1 MGASYDRAT
10 RFRGSIMCRFRLG
23 RLIGAALLALCAGL
37 LSMPAAVVAR
47 GHGGSGDAPG
57 RFDYYLM
64 ALSWSP
70 SYCLTHPDDS
80 LQCASKGFGFVL
92 HGLWPQNRNGDWIQ
106 HCESDAAPDQATIER
121 SLAFMPSRSLIAHEW
136 RTHGSCSGLDPKS
149 YFDLADRAFA
159 SVKVPTALATPSSPP
174 ALSAAEIV
182 RGFVSVNPR
191 LDERMLSVV
200 CHDGAEL
207 AEVRIC
213 LDKET
218 LAPQACSGRV
228 RTSCRNPSIGVFS
241 APL

>member
-1 MGASYDRAT
+1 
-10 RFRGSIMCRFRLG
+10 LV
-23 RLIGAALLALCAGL
+23 ALCAGL
-37 LSMPAAVVAR
+37 LSMPSAVVAR
-47 GHGGSGDAPG
+47 SHGGSSHAPG
-57 RFDYYLM
+57 QFDYYLL

-92 HGLWPQNRNGDWIQ
+92 HGLWPQQRSGDWIE
-106 HCESDAAPDQATIER
+106 HCESDTAPDQPTIER
-121 SLAFMPSRSLIAHEW
+121 TLAFMPSRSLIAHEW
-136 RTHGSCSGLDPKS
+136 QTHGACSGLDPKS

-159 SVKVPTALATPSSPP
+159 SVKVPTALATPKSPP
-174 ALSAAEIV
+174 ALSAAQIV
-182 RGFVSVNPR
+182 HEFVAVNPR

-207 AEVRIC
+207 VEVRIC

-228 RTSCRNPSIGVFS
+228 RNSCRSGALKIP
-241 APL
+241 AAR

>member
-1 MGASYDRAT
+1 MGASYDRDT
-10 RFRGSIMCRFRLG
+10 RFRGSIMSWFRLG
-23 RLIGAALLALCAGL
+23 RLIGSASLALCAGL
-37 LSMPAAVVAR
+37 LSMPAPVAAR
-47 GHGGSGDAPG
+47 GHGGSGNAPG

-64 ALSWSP
+64 SLSWSP

-92 HGLWPQNRNGDWIQ
+92 HGLWPQNRDGDWIQ
-106 HCESDAAPDQATIER
+106 HCASDAAPDPATIER
-121 SLAFMPSRSLIAHEW
+121 ALAFMPSRSLVAHEW
-136 RTHGSCSGLDPKS
+136 QTHGTCSGLDPKS
-149 YFDLADRAFA
+149 YFELADRAFA
-159 SVKVPTALATPSSPP
+159 SVKVPAALATPKSPP

-182 RGFVSVNPR
+182 RGFVTVNPR

-228 RTSCRNPSIGVFS
+228 RNSCRSGALKIP
-241 APL
+241 AAR

>member
-1 MGASYDRAT
+1 MSASYDRAT
-10 RFRGSIMCRFRLG
+10 RFRGNIMSWFRLS
-23 RLIGAALLALCAGL
+23 RLTGSALLALGAGL
-37 LSMPAAVVAR
+37 LSMPSAVVAR
-47 GHGGSGDAPG
+47 GHGGSGQTPG
-57 RFDYYLM
+57 LFDYYLL

-106 HCESDAAPDQATIER
+106 HCESDAAPDAATIER
-121 SLAFMPSRSLIAHEW
+121 SLAFMPSRSLIMHEW
-136 RTHGSCSGLDPKS
+136 QTHGTCTGLDPKG

-159 SVKVPTALATPSSPP
+159 SVKVPTALATPKSPP
-174 ALSAAEIV
+174 ALSAAQIV
-182 RGFVSVNPR
+182 REFVAVNPR

-207 AEVRIC
+207 VEVRIC

-228 RTSCRNPSIGVFS
+228 RYSCRSGALKIP
-241 APL
+241 AAR

>member
-1 MGASYDRAT
+1 MSW
-10 RFRGSIMCRFRLG
+10 FRLG
-23 RLIGAALLALCAGL
+23 RLIGSALLALCAGL
-37 LSMPAAVVAR
+37 LSMPPAVVAR
-47 GHGGSGDAPG
+47 DHGGSGNAPG

-80 LQCASKGFGFVL
+80 IQCASKGFGFVL

-106 HCESDAAPDQATIER
+106 HCESDAAPDAATIER
-121 SLAFMPSRSLIAHEW
+121 TLAFMPSRSLIAHEW
-136 RTHGSCSGLDPKS
+136 QTHGTCSGLGPKG

-159 SVKVPTALATPSSPP
+159 SVKVPTALAAPKSPP

-182 RGFVSVNPR
+182 RGFVAVNPR

-207 AEVRIC
+207 VEVRIC
-213 LDKET
+213 LDKDT

-228 RTSCRNPSIGVFS
+228 RNSCRSGALKIP
-241 APL
+241 AAR